1 MRYLICLF
9 VLAGCAT
16 TERYWEKPGASSSE
30 FDMDRAQCQAQALST
45 AGMYMM
51 QMALVLNACMRGKGW
66 YIVER

>member
-1 MRYLICLF
+1 MRTILF
-9 VLAGCAT
+9 VLLLSGCA

-30 FDMDRAQCQAQALST
+30 FEMDRAQCQAQALST